1 MCSEQ
6 ILDARRDEQCR
17 TVSRWGRLDAE
28 IRSIGCVSD
37 GREDT
42 EINR

>member
-6 ILDARRDEQCR
+6 ILDATRDQQCR

-28 IRSIGCVSD
+28 IRSIGYVPN

-42 EINR
+42 KINK